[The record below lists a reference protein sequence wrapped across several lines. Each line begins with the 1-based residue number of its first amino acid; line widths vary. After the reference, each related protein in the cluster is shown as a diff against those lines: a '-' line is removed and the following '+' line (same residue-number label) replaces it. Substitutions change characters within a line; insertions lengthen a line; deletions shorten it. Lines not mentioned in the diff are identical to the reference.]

1 MPSELLIRGAT
12 LVLPGVFPVQADVTI
27 EGEQI
32 AAIGT
37 DLKAREEID
46 ARGLHLFPGVLDAHV
61 HFNEPGR
68 TDWEGW
74 ATGSAALK
82 AGGAT
87 ACIEMPLNAHPP
99 TLDGP
104 AFDAKV
110 EAAAASSVV
119 DFALWGGLTPLNLDR
134 LEELAER
141 GVVGFKA
148 FMCDSGIEDFPAADD
163 DTLHAGMARAA
174 ALSLPVA
181 VHAER
186 PARLK
191 EPAGTGWRDWVASR
205 PIEAELEAIE
215 TAITMARDTGCDL
228 HVVHVSSA
236 AGVELVARTDGV
248 TCETCPHYL
257 TLSEDDLET
266 LGTRAKC
273 APPLR
278 PRDEVDA
285 LRHRLGQVHLVAS
298 DHSPCPPDM
307 KQGDFTAA
315 WGGIAGAQAT
325 LGLLLE
331 HLPPQTAAALTSAN
345 PAKRFNLP
353 KGRLEPGADADL
365 TLVDLRHKD
374 VPELQDRHK
383 LSPYADRPLARIVR
397 TWVRGGAPRGRLITP
412 RKDHP

>member
-1 MPSELLIRGAT
+1 M
-12 LVLPGVFPVQADVTI
+12 
-27 EGEQI
+27 
-32 AAIGT
+32 
-37 DLKAREEID
+37 
-46 ARGLHLFPGVLDAHV
+46 
-61 HFNEPGR
+61 
-68 TDWEGW
+68 
-74 ATGSAALK
+74 
-82 AGGAT
+82 
-87 ACIEMPLNAHPP
+87 
-99 TLDGP
+99 
-104 AFDAKV
+104 
-110 EAAAASSVV
+110 
-119 DFALWGGLTPLNLDR
+119 
-134 LEELAER
+134 EELAER

-163 DTLHAGMARAA
+163 DTLHAGMERAA
-174 ALSLPVA
+174 ALNLPVA

-186 PARLK
+186 PARLA
-191 EPAGTGWRDWVASR
+191 EPTGRDWRAWVASR

-215 TAITMARDTGCDL
+215 TAIAIARDTGCDV

-236 AGVELVARTDGV
+236 AGVELVAAADGV

-257 TLSEDDLET
+257 TLSEDDLER

-278 PRDEVDA
+278 SRDEVEA
-285 LRHRLGQVHLVAS
+285 LRRRLSAVDFVGS
-298 DHSPCPPDM
+298 DHSPCPPEM

-331 HLPPQTAAALTSAN
+331 QLAPATVAALTSAN
-345 PAKRFNLP
+345 PAKRFDLP

-365 TLVDLRHKD
+365 TLVDLRRKE

-397 TWVRGGAPRGRLITP
+397 TLVRGGASRGRLITP
-412 RKDHP
+412 RGDT

>member
-1 MPSELLIRGAT
+1 MPSDVVIRGAT
-12 LVLPGVFPVQADVTI
+12 LPHGAEADVAI
-27 EGEQI
+27 DGESI
-32 AAIGT
+32 AEIG
-37 DLKAREEID
+37 DGLVGREEVD
-46 ARGLHLFPGVLDAHV
+46 ARGLHLLPGAVDAHV

-74 ATGSAALK
+74 ATGSRALL

-87 ACIEMPLNAHPP
+87 GCIEMPLNAHPP

-104 AFDAKV
+104 AFDAKRAAA
-110 EAAAASSVV
+110 EAASVV
-119 DFALWGGLTPLNLDR
+119 DFALWGGLTPVNLDR

-141 GVVGFKA
+141 GVAGFKA
-148 FMCDSGIEDFPAADD
+148 FMCDSGIDDFPAADD
-163 DTLHAGMARAA
+163 DTLHAGMVTAA
-174 ALSLPVA
+174 KLGLPVA

-186 PARLK
+186 PARLRT
-191 EPAGTGWRDWVASR
+191 PDGGDWRAWVASR
-205 PIEAELEAIE
+205 PVEAEVEAIE
-215 TAITMARDTGCDL
+215 AAIATARETGCSL

-236 AGVELVARTDGV
+236 AGVELVARAEGV

-278 PRDEVDA
+278 PAAECEA
-285 LRHRLGQVHLVAS
+285 LWRQLEAGQIAFVAS
-298 DHSPCPPDM
+298 DHSPCPPEM
-307 KQGDFTAA
+307 KAGDFVAA

-325 LGLLLE
+325 LGLLLGR
-331 HLPPQTAAALTSAN
+331 LPPRTVADLTAAN
-345 PAKRFNLP
+345 PAARFGLA

-365 TLVDLRHKD
+365 VLVDLRDRH

-383 LSPYADRPLARIVR
+383 LSPYAGRPLPRVVR
-397 TWVRGGAPRGRLITP
+397 TWLRGGATRGRLITP
-412 RKDHP
+412 RKDLA